1 MITGS
6 LPYPAWR
13 GQSLRRTF
21 SRGFLRV
28 PLHGLVSPTDLSS
41 SVRRL
46 VGDPAWTSRSYL
58 GPDLISLTKPS
69 TCAQSDR
76 GILVKTITVHASYER
91 AMLLHLSSCRGSYAM
106 GKETGTFHTRQ
117 GFPAGHETS
126 RKGPECVKRRPLALR
141 AHPSLSSRPNSVRCL
156 SPLLA

>member
-1 MITGS
+1 MERTESTTDFLTWVSSSAITWARQSNRFIFERAEISRRSS
-6 LPYPAWR
+6 LDLEIVSRARSDLLDETQYVCSVRSWHSSYSIRQHTSAA
-13 GQSLRRTF
+13 SLRHHIYIRCN
-21 SRGFLRV
+21 G
-28 PLHGLVSPTDLSS
+28 
-41 SVRRL
+41 
-46 VGDPAWTSRSYL
+46 
-58 GPDLISLTKPS
+58 
-69 TCAQSDR
+69 
-76 GILVKTITVHASYER
+76 
-91 AMLLHLSSCRGSYAM
+91 RGSYAR